1 MLQETFPIMRALLL
15 LMLKSRLEMESM
27 PPIVLKL

>member
-1 MLQETFPIMRALLL
+1 MLQEMFPIMRALLL
-15 LMLKSRLEMESM
+15 LMLKFRLEMESA